1 MRLVLR
7 LILMGI
13 GLGVLTGSAL
23 KVLAPQVRNQQIS
36 LPEWIGSQAWLS
48 GLTPDEDNP
57 GTASAEPLRSRDGAV
72 GLPLGRFE
80 PKQEITSPFGE
91 METAGGS
98 AEGSQ
103 DQRLHADPG

>member
-36 LPEWIGSQAWLS
+36 LPEWISTQAWLS
-48 GLTPDEDNP
+48 GLMPDPDDP
-57 GTASAEPLRSRDGAV
+57 GTSTAEPLRSRDGAV
-72 GLPLGRFE
+72 GLPPGRFE
-80 PKQEITSPFGE
+80 PKQEITALSE
-91 METAGGS
+91 KWK
-98 AEGSQ
+98 Q
-103 DQRLHADPG
+103 LRLSKDLKTRPTC

>member
-36 LPEWIGSQAWLS
+36 LPEWISSQAWLS
-48 GLTPDEDNP
+48 GLTPDEDEP
-57 GTASAEPLRSRDGAV
+57 HLQSPSQPRWCGTAF
-72 GLPLGRFE
+72 GRFE
-80 PKQEITSPFGE
+80 PKRNHSLSEKWKRW
-91 METAGGS
+91 
-98 AEGSQ
+98 
-103 DQRLHADPG
+103 RLSRRISRPAPTC